1 MTIIVLAAGLSSRMG
16 ENKLLLPY
24 NGRPI
29 IQSAVDTALAF
40 SDDVI
45 VVTGH
50 ERERTKSFMMGFGH
64 FLSP

>member
-1 MTIIVLAAGLSSRMG
+1 MTIIVLAAGLSARMG

-29 IQSAVDTALAF
+29 IQSAVDTALSF

-50 ERERTKSFMMGFGH
+50 ERERVRMMS
-64 FLSP
+64 LS